1 MPQDP
6 AAAAS
11 LPPPYGIGDRELRS
25 GFLARW
31 RPWLAIVLLGAPL
44 LAALSGFLG
53 GGPERMFRAASPQ
66 AVMTIATPGVLRSG
80 NWFETRIVV
89 EPRAD
94 IADLTVA
101 IDDPLW
107 RGMSIDTL
115 VPDAEK
121 AESKDD
127 SFAYG
132 FGPVKAGER
141 FVLKIDG
148 QIQPRGLRRLRGD
161 VTLRD
166 GDRPLASAPVSIQV
180 LP

>member
-1 MPQDP
+1 MPQEP

-11 LPPPYGIGDRELRS
+11 LSPPLGIGERHLRS
-25 GFLARW
+25 RFLSRW
-31 RPWLAIVLLGAPL
+31 RPWLAAVLFGVPL
-44 LAALSGFLG
+44 LAALLGFLG
-53 GGPERMFRAASPQ
+53 GGRDATFRAASPQ
-66 AVMTIATPGVLRSG
+66 AAMTITTPGVLRSG
-80 NWFETRIVV
+80 NWFETRVLV

-121 AESKDD
+121 AESKDG

-132 FGPVKAGER
+132 FGRVKAGER

-166 GDRPLASAPVSIQV
+166 GDRPLAVAPVSIQV

>member
-1 MPQDP
+1 MPQEP
-6 AAAAS
+6 AATAS
-11 LPPPYGIGDRELRS
+11 LPPPYGIGERHLHSR
-25 GFLARW
+25 FLSRW
-31 RPWLAIVLLGAPL
+31 RPWLAVVLLGAPL
-44 LAALSGFLG
+44 LAALLGFLG
-53 GGPERMFRAASPQ
+53 GGREATFHAASPQ
-66 AVMTIATPGVLRSG
+66 AAMTITTPGVLRSG

-101 IDDPLW
+101 IDDSLW

-121 AESKDD
+121 AESKDG
-127 SFAYG
+127 SFTYG
-132 FGPVKAGER
+132 FGPMKAGER

-166 GDRPLASAPVSIQV
+166 GDLALIAAPVSIQV